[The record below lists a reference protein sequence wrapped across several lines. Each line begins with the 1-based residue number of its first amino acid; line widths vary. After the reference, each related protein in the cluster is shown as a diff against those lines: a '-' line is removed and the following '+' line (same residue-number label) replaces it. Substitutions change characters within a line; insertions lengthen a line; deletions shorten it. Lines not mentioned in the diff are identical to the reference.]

1 MLVDQVTG
9 AGLNSEAFVGAE
21 VGTDPAG
28 ELALVLDGLVLTFAD
43 AQR

>member
-1 MLVDQVTG
+1 
-9 AGLNSEAFVGAE
+9 VGAE

-28 ELALVLDGLVLTFAD
+28 ELALVLDDGLVLTFAD